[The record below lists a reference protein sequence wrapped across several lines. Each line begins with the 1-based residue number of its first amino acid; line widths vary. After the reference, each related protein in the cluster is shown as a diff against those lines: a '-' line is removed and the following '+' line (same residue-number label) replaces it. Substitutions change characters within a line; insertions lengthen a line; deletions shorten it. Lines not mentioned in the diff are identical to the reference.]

1 MATIKQLAAAEK
13 AVDQAT
19 YLYAELLTRYTNE
32 NHNHHGTYMLCE
44 DVLDMVQNNGT
55 KDTRQM
61 LDMLREHAANS
72 APDTHCDFYGTGLGA
87 GTITQRKA

>member
-1 MATIKQLAAAEK
+1 M
-13 AVDQAT
+13 
-19 YLYAELLTRYTNE
+19 
-32 NHNHHGTYMLCE
+32 
-44 DVLDMVQNNGT
+44 VLENGT
-55 KDTRQM
+55 KDTREM